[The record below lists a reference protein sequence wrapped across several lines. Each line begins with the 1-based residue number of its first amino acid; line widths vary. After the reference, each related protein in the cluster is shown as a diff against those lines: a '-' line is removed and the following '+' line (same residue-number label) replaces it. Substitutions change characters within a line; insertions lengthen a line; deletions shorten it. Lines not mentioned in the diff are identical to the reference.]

1 MPVTDGTCITWW
13 SAEQYAT
20 LRQPAQ
26 RVGAGAPHSEHSPG
40 AFLRRYDP
48 VIFFHSGQ
56 CARAGSKSDGVAIGF
71 RER

>member
-1 MPVTDGTCITWW
+1 MSFQQLQQICNDEMQVEMRDGTV
-13 SAEQYAT
+13 EQF
-20 LRQPAQ
+20 
-26 RVGAGAPHSEHSPG
+26 PG

-71 RER
+71 KER